1 MVPGDD
7 GPDFSVYGLFQMD
20 WIGSLSLLN
29 TLLNSGIVILSFA
42 LVVYLLVYN
51 FRNRVAR
58 TFCGLLC
65 CVLIVYFVELAIA
78 GASVDVA
85 VRWLRFQW
93 TGIAFTPAAYLHFT
107 DALLEM
113 TNDQSRRRSRMLRIS
128 YALGGAILLGALLT
142 DWIVWDGVQQTG
154 TIHLRAGPQF
164 WLFLANFALLV
175 GWGVRNILRAWQRCL
190 TSTSRRRMTYLALAS
205 IAPAVG
211 VFPYLVI
218 TGWPQQFPGV
228 LLWLLL
234 VLGNIAVGIMLL
246 IMAYTVAFFGA
257 LTPDRVVKHRFI
269 RFLLRGPLQAT
280 AVVAVIVAAYRSDGI
295 LGIPPFRLALFGVA
309 IVILLVQL
317 GVEWAKP
324 LLDRLLYRRD
334 EREIAWLQSL
344 SNRLL
349 TTTDLR
355 QFLENVLTA
364 LCDLLRTQA
373 AFVAVMGNGEAH
385 LEVVC
390 GTLQPDGPPGLVD
403 SLDSLVSGK
412 ARGHLYAHGNLYV
425 WNGYWLWPLHARSD
439 DELIGFLG
447 LEARSATPDLTPDE
461 MNILQSLGAQI
472 EAALEDR
479 LIQQTLFGI
488 LERMIPQIED
498 IQRRREML
506 RYEGAPALARLADPL
521 ATSEFPRWVR
531 DALAHYWGG
540 PKLTRSP
547 LLNLQMVER
556 ASDEYGGPVNALRAV
571 LLRAIERLRPE
582 GERSMTATEWLLY
595 NILELKFIRG
605 YRVRDIAMRLAMSES
620 DFYRKQRIAIQ
631 EVARILAEMEREE
644 RASRSA
650 Q

>member
-1 MVPGDD
+1 
-7 GPDFSVYGLFQMD
+7 MD
-20 WIGSLSLLN
+20 WIKTLSLLN

-51 FRNRVAR
+51 FRNSVAR
-58 TFCGLLC
+58 TFCALLC

-78 GASVDVA
+78 GMPADA
-85 VRWLRFQW
+85 ALRWLRFQW
-93 TGIAFTPAAYLHFT
+93 LGIAFTPAAYLHFT

-113 TNDQSRRRSRMLRIS
+113 TNDQSRARSWMIRIA
-128 YALGGAILLGALLT
+128 YILGGVILLGALFT
-142 DWIVWDGVQQTG
+142 DRIVWDGLQQAG
-154 TIHLRAGPQF
+154 TIHLRAGSQF
-164 WLFLANFALLV
+164 WLFFAYFALLV
-175 GWGVRNILRAWQRCL
+175 GWGALNILRAWRRCL
-190 TSTSRRRMTYLALAS
+190 TSTSQRRMAYLAMAS
-205 IAPAVG
+205 VAPAAG

-218 TGWPQQFPGV
+218 TGWPQRFPGA

-246 IMAYTVAFFGA
+246 VMAYTVAFFGA
-257 LTPDRVVKHRFI
+257 LTPDRVVKHRFV

-280 AVVAVIVAAYRSDGI
+280 AVVAVIFAAHQSDGF
-295 LGIPPFRLALFGVA
+295 LGLSPFRLALFGVV

-334 EREIAWLQSL
+334 EREIAWLQDL

-364 LCDLLRTQA
+364 LCDLLRIPA
-373 AFVAVMGNGEAH
+373 AFVAVIEEGEAH

-390 GTLQPDGPPGLVD
+390 GMHPEVPSVLSDT
-403 SLDSLVSGK
+403 LDSVVGGAAKGQLRTYG
-412 ARGHLYAHGNLYV
+412 GLYV

-439 DELIGFLG
+439 NELIGLLG
-447 LEARSATPDLTPDE
+447 LEARSATPDLTSEE
-461 MNILQSLGAQI
+461 MDILRSLGSQI
-472 EAALEDR
+472 ETALEDR
-479 LIQQTLFGI
+479 IIQQSLFNV
-488 LERMIPQIED
+488 LERMIPQIEE

-506 RYEGAPALARLADPL
+506 RYEGAPALARLIDPL
-521 ATSEFPRWVR
+521 ATPEFPRWVR

-547 LLNLQMVER
+547 LLNLQVVER
-556 ASDEYGGPVNALRAV
+556 ASEEHGGPVNALRAV

-631 EVARILAEMEREE
+631 EVARVLAEMEREE
-644 RASRSA
+644 RAGQSHLTDD
-650 Q
+650 